1 MDVEKQGW
9 WFSQSHPPSFV
20 WWLGPRRLSVP
31 EFGEA
36 MPQQRSNHRFLVWLV
51 WWCQLHRQRQH
62 VQDQM
67 QAYCLLNIMCCL
79 RKCLKRRPG
88 GGRAVRRGAGA
99 PGRGGMSM
107 PGGCRRQSKN
117 EDSHKDVMSERQEG
131 LRGLHQYDC
140 LRVRQNPCQQKDCE
154 LKCFAG

>member
-1 MDVEKQGW
+1 MVVYPK
-9 WFSQSHPPSFV
+9 PSPFFCV
-20 WWLGPRRLSVP
+20 VVGPRHLSVP
-31 EFGEA
+31 GLGEA
-36 MPQQRSNHRFLVWLV
+36 MPQQRCSHRFLVWQV

-117 EDSHKDVMSERQEG
+117 EDSHKDVDVRAPRRTERIAS
-131 LRGLHQYDC
+131 
-140 LRVRQNPCQQKDCE
+140 V
-154 LKCFAG
+154 